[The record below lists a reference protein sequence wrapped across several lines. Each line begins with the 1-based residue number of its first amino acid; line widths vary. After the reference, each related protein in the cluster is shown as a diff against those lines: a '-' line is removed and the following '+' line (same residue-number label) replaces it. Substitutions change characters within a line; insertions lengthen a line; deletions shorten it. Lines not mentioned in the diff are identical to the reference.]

1 MPQELLFDVYFLDYG
16 DKQFVTKRNI
26 LELRADFLSLRF
38 QAVECFLAHVQP
50 TNGGSKID
58 EWDEKAVSKFEELVK
73 PSHWKKL
80 ISKVVAYKERK
91 DFVIKQRSK
100 QRESSPVPGVE
111 LYDPDE
117 SEEKSIALEL
127 VKMGYADLND
137 DQFGDLRKSSILRQN
152 KDDEDTSKSQVKDDI
167 EDYEVVVETSNVDIS
182 KDEDKVQV
190 PSENKE
196 QTNEVPINENQNE
209 PDLDIVDETNN
220 NSIKDTNGEK
230 KVFNDERQDQ
240 EENAFKKPGKPE
252 KKVKTTKKKKNEK
265 LADFLTNEQKTT
277 TKSVAKSAVDD
288 DWNEMLEDSS

>member
-58 EWDEKAVSKFEELVK
+58 EWDEKAVGKFEELVQ

-111 LYDPDE
+111 LYDPDQ

-127 VKMGYADLND
+127 VRMGFAELND
-137 DQFGDLRKSSILRQN
+137 EQFGDLRKSSILRSQ
-152 KDDEDTSKSQVKDDI
+152 KDEVEEPKKVNEDEVETHESEI
-167 EDYEVVVETSNVDIS
+167 VVED
-182 KDEDKVQV
+182 DKVQIS
-190 PSENKE
+190 SEEKDFWE
-196 QTNEVPINENQNE
+196 SRDDKVPINNE
-209 PDLDIVDETNN
+209 SLDNGVNIETNN
-220 NSIKDTNGEK
+220 NSIMDTSDDN
-230 KVFNDERQDQ
+230 KVFNEQQQQD
-240 EENAFKKPGKPE
+240 NAIKKPE
-252 KKVKTTKKKKNEK
+252 KKIKTTKKKKTTEK
-265 LADFLTNEQKTT
+265 LADFLANEQKTT
-277 TKSVAKSAVDD
+277 TTAKKVDE
-288 DWNEMLEDSS
+288 DWNEMLDDSS